1 MEDFNFHGTKEAFE
15 AEMYRRGYTVTNTP
29 NSVILQKRLIWSSEK
44 PTEPGWYWVDHIDDG
59 IGMDQF
65 DQFDIEHM
73 KGLEN
78 HYRRYAGPIPEPTD
92 AE

>member
-1 MEDFNFHGTKEAFE
+1 MKWTKD
-15 AEMYRRGYTVTNTP
+15 
-29 NSVILQKRLIWSSEK
+29 K

-59 IGMDQF
+59 VGIDQF

-78 HYRRYAGPIPEPTD
+78 HYLRYAGPIPEP
-92 AE
+92 EEP